1 MLINKSEISKGSR
14 AGRPSFFGD
23 FIPCTMNFSPNS
35 KPLAFVKEEE
45 RPNKSEEDLLGQA
58 IVNLFKP

>member
-1 MLINKSEISKGSR
+1 M
-14 AGRPSFFGD
+14 PCFFSFTAARVTIPCGE
-23 FIPCTMNFSPNS
+23 FIPCTMNFSPKI

-45 RPNKSEEDLLGQA
+45 RPDMSEEDLLGQS